1 MKLWI
6 AREQNGKIS
15 IHDMEPE
22 IDTFELYG
30 KIVKFWDS
38 PYRTELDFDLFPEI
52 TFENSPQEVE
62 IKIPT
67 TKPLTRDYFSNHN
80 WEIVIH
86 EPDGNGF
93 ILWEAKWKRSMEEGS
108 PYYSDLTVTNMMYE
122 DRFCISGK
130 TSKGNVGYLMAYT
143 EEDLINILKVF
154 AIHGFYEQESK
165 KVELKLINQ

>member
-1 MKLWI
+1 MELWI
-6 AREQNGKIS
+6 ARDPDGRLCLFSTKPIYRRAIHGWESASSGEEYGTCLKIDRKS
-15 IHDMEPE
+15 
-22 IDTFELYG
+22 
-30 KIVKFWDS
+30 
-38 PYRTELDFDLFPEI
+38 FPEI

-86 EPDGNGF
+86 EPDENGF

-154 AIHGFYEQESK
+154 AIYGFYEQESK
-165 KVELKLINQ
+165 KLNLN

>member
-1 MKLWI
+1 MKLWV
-6 AREQNGKIS
+6 ARDMEGFLGLHEEFPIWGKI
-15 IHDMEPE
+15 
-22 IDTFELYG
+22 
-30 KIVKFWDS
+30 
-38 PYRTELDFDLFPEI
+38 TELDEGWKGGFMAFLPESSFPEV

-62 IKIPT
+62 LKIPT

-86 EPDGNGF
+86 EPDENGF

-154 AIHGFYEQESK
+154 DIYGFYEQESK
-165 KVELKLINQ
+165 KS